1 MNLGAAGRLIPR
13 NRLCLNAATDST
25 GLEKGHTRVTKQTFD
40 LAGSRSINRMG
51 FGAMRITGPGIWG
64 EANDPAESRRVLER
78 AIELGVNFIDTANSY
93 GPLVSERLIGET
105 LRPYPDDLVIAT
117 KGGFGRPRAGQ
128 WDADCRPEVLKEA
141 CEGSLQRLG
150 LETIELYQLH
160 TVDRKIPYEESVGAL
175 KELQD
180 EGKILHVGVS
190 NVNRD
195 QLSRAQSIVE
205 VVSVQNKYSVGRRNS
220 EDVLDV
226 CERQGMAF
234 IPWHPIAAGDLAR
247 PGGAL
252 DAIAREH
259 GATPAQVSIAWLL
272 HRSPVMIPIPGTS
285 SVAHLEENDAA
296 RDLELTDNDLK
307 RIEDPIG

>member
-1 MNLGAAGRLIPR
+1 
-13 NRLCLNAATDST
+13 
-25 GLEKGHTRVTKQTFD
+25 
-40 LAGSRSINRMG
+40 MG
-51 FGAMRITGPGIWG
+51 FGAMRITGSGIWG
-64 EANDPAESRRVLER
+64 EADDPAESRRVLKR

-93 GPLVSERLIGET
+93 GPQVSERLIGET

-117 KGGFGRPRAGQ
+117 KGGFERPGPGR

-160 TVDRKIPYEESVGAL
+160 TVDRKVPYEESVGAL

-180 EGKILHVGVS
+180 EGKIRHVGVS

-205 VVSVQNKYSVGRRNS
+205 VVSVQNNYSISRRDS

-226 CERQGMAF
+226 CEQQGIAF
-234 IPWHPIAAGDLAR
+234 IPWYPLANSNLAKL
-247 PGGAL
+247 GGAL
-252 DAIAREH
+252 EQIAKEH
-259 GATPAQVSIAWLL
+259 DATPAQVSLAWLL

-285 SVAHLEENDAA
+285 SVAHLEENTAA
-296 RDLELTDNDLK
+296 RDLGLTDDDLK
-307 RIEDPIG
+307 RIEDAAG